1 VILALKTTE
10 IAAYRSYRER
20 GRPGI
25 EMKERLLF
33 HRVNIEGDGSAINK
47 AVKFSFP
54 VLSHP
59 ADPPFR
65 RGNNASMVAEMALYL
80 SRF

>member
-1 VILALKTTE
+1 LKTTK
-10 IAAYRSYRER
+10 IAAHCSDRER
-20 GRPGI
+20 GRSGI
-25 EMKERLLF
+25 EMKDRLLF
-33 HRVNIEGDGSAINK
+33 YRVYIERDGAAVDK

-65 RGNNASMVAEMALYL
+65 GRNDTPMVA
-80 SRF
+80 

>member
-1 VILALKTTE
+1 
-10 IAAYRSYRER
+10 
-20 GRPGI
+20 
-25 EMKERLLF
+25 MKDGLF
-33 HRVNIEGDGSAINK
+33 FHGVNIEGDGAAVDK

-59 ADPPFR
+59 ADSPFK

-80 SRF
+80 SRV

>member
-1 VILALKTTE
+1 MILTLKTTE
-10 IAAYRSYRER
+10 IAAHRRYRER

-25 EMKERLLF
+25 EMKDGFFF
-33 HRVNIEGDGSAINK
+33 HRINIEGDGAAVDK

-65 RGNNASMVAEMALYL
+65 RGNNASMVAEMALYF
-80 SRF
+80 SRV